1 MFARHL
7 RLTLSAPLAA
17 GALAIA
23 FPAVGAQG
31 GGAGGLVARGGGG
44 TIAARPHAT
53 IPLDAVRTLVATHH
67 ADIVNGTS
75 DANILTLML
84 DSNGGY
90 VGSAA
95 TKAAVVTAAAVA
107 PSGENAVAAPGAGA
121 RGRGGVIVA
130 ATSAGAASASGEV
143 TAARSPGS
151 GTMTFAG
158 IGTVDASLVQ
168 DLFWTN
174 YEPGEI
180 GPNALR
186 VRFVILKSGVPK

>member
-1 MFARHL
+1 MFAGHL
-7 RLTLSAPLAA
+7 RFTLSASLAA

-23 FPAVGAQG
+23 LPTLGAQAARG
-31 GGAGGLVARGGGG
+31 GGFVARGGV
-44 TIAARPHAT
+44 RPHVT
-53 IPLDAVRTLVATHH
+53 IPLDAVRTLVAAHH
-67 ADIVNGTS
+67 ADIINGTS

-107 PSGENAVAAPGAGA
+107 PSGENAVAAPAAGA
-121 RGRGGVIVA
+121 RGRGGAIVA
-130 ATSAGAASASGEV
+130 ATATGPASAEGGLTVAPSG
-143 TAARSPGS
+143 AG

-158 IGTVDASLVQ
+158 IGTVDASLVE

-174 YEPGEI
+174 YEAGEI